1 MKRTSLYL
9 ILIFLVTETFCQQ
22 LSFKEAID
30 IALKNNVVL
39 RQQYNVLRVNQAN
52 KTFNYARFLP
62 TVFINGSVSQ
72 TDGQQFDQIQ
82 GVLAFTKSERFNA
95 TLGANLTLF
104 DGFNRF
110 NSIKQANLQLESQKS
125 FLERTK
131 QQLIFDVAG
140 QYLQILLDKELL
152 KIAQDNLVVQN
163 TTLDQIKAFVEL
175 GSRAI
180 PDQYTQEAL
189 VLQLEVLKIRAENR
203 FRSNKAILIQT
214 LQLDPG
220 VDVDPFLPDWDIN
233 TLLVQDYSIEDLYE
247 TAKENRPDYKQ
258 SQFDMESNKR
268 GIQVATSGYYPSLT
282 AFYRYG
288 SNFSSLV
295 AQNEFVPTNVFPVIG
310 YLNGDINSPVTDV
323 NPEFDRF
330 TSEVPFSD
338 QFFDNNLVSTIG
350 ISFNIPIFDGLQSKI
365 SRANAK
371 MLYNNSK
378 LNREN
383 LERVIYADVQN
394 AYLDFVASKE
404 NYLATQK
411 QFEAAEK
418 VIEVQQERYQL
429 GIGNLIELSQANN
442 NYVQGAAAKAQ
453 AEYTL
458 MFQKIILD
466 YNLGILILENI
477 N

>member
-1 MKRTSLYL
+1 MKRILLYL
-9 ILIFLVTETFCQQ
+9 TFVFFYSLTFGQN
-22 LSFKEAID
+22 LTFKEAVD

-39 RQQYNVLRVNQAN
+39 RQQQNVLRVNQAN
-52 KTFNYARFLP
+52 KTFNYARYLP
-62 TVFINGSVSQ
+62 TVFINGSLSQ
-72 TDGQQFDQIQ
+72 IDGQQFDQIQ
-82 GVLAFTKSERFNA
+82 GVLAFTTSDRFNA
-95 TLGANLTLF
+95 TLGVNLTLF
-104 DGFNRF
+104 DGFNRI
-110 NSIKQANLQLESQKS
+110 NSVKQANLQLESQKS

-131 QQLIFDVAG
+131 QQLIFNVAR

-152 KIAQDNLVVQN
+152 RIAEDNLVVQN
-163 TTLDQIKAFVEL
+163 TTLDQIKGFVEL

-189 VLQLEVLKIRAENR
+189 VLQLEVLKIRAENS

-214 LQLDPG
+214 LQLEPG
-220 VDVDPFLPDWDIN
+220 ADVDPVLPDWDVN
-233 TLLVQDYSIEDLYE
+233 TLLAQDFSITDLYE

-282 AFYRYG
+282 AFFRYG

-295 AQNEFVPTNVFPVIG
+295 AENQFTPTNVFPVIG
-310 YLNGDINSPVTDV
+310 YLNGDPNSPVTDI
-323 NPEFDRF
+323 NPEFDR
-330 TSEVPFSD
+330 TTTEVPFSD
-338 QFFDNNLVSTIG
+338 QFFDSNLATSIG
-350 ISFNIPIFDGLQSKI
+350 VSFNIPIFDGLQSKI

-378 LNREN
+378 LNVEN
-383 LERVIYADVQN
+383 LERVLYSDVQN
-394 AYLDFVASKE
+394 AYLNFVASKE
-404 NYLATQK
+404 NYLATNK

-429 GIGNLIELSQANN
+429 GIGDLIELSQANN
-442 NYVQGAAAKAQ
+442 IYVQGAAAKAQ

-466 YNLGILILENI
+466 YNLGILIQDNI